1 MRINKRSKFIGI
13 ENGFRAVST
22 RTSCYRIRSEQTTEK
37 RKDAP
42 PGQAASGS
50 TDWSDKAVA
59 MAFGLAGAAKR
70 STEPLGLNGGH
81 GKQLPATSQML
92 FLTLGFH
99 RVAGDNRRYY
109 FIFHH
114 IQSIQMAL
122 LGENV
127 YP

>member
-1 MRINKRSKFIGI
+1 MRVLINKRSKFRGI

-22 RTSCYRIRSEQTTEK
+22 RTSCYRIRSEQTTEE

-70 STEPLGLNGGH
+70 STDPLGPEWRAWETASCN
-81 GKQLPATSQML
+81 KPNA
-92 FLTLGFH
+92 
-99 RVAGDNRRYY
+99 
-109 FIFHH
+109 IFD
-114 IQSIQMAL
+114 AWL
-122 LGENV
+122 L
-127 YP
+127 